1 MVSGISEKQK
11 MRDALRITER
21 NLSSMIGAGFT
32 PTSIQAPVF
41 IETMEAWRDMCRRAL
56 GYEVQERECICPKC
70 GIRHGITHTNGD
82 F

>member
-1 MVSGISEKQK
+1 MSQISEKQK

-21 NLSSMIGAGFT
+21 NLSSMIGSRFT
-32 PTSIQAPVF
+32 PSSIQAAVF

-70 GIRHGITHTNGD
+70 GIRHGIKHDDGG